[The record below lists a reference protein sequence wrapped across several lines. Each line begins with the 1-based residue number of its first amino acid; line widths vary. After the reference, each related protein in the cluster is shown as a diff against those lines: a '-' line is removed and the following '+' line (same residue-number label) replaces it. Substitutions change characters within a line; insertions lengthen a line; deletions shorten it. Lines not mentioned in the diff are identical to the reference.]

1 LYARDGEVL
10 IVDDYA
16 SMRRIMR
23 ALLAHIGF
31 DSVQE
36 AADGPSAIV
45 KMRER
50 RISLVIAD
58 LDMTPMTGVDFV
70 TTIRAHSL
78 LKDTP
83 VIVTTADADRD
94 QLLAARMAGANTYIV
109 KPFDAATLKQK
120 IDAVLTEASSA
131 PA

>member
-1 LYARDGEVL
+1 LYARDGDVL

-16 SMRRIMR
+16 SMRRILR

-31 DSVQE
+31 DSVRE

-50 RISLVIAD
+50 RISLVIVD
-58 LDMTPMTGVDFV
+58 LDMRPMSGVDFV
-70 TTIRAHSL
+70 KTIRAHAL
-78 LKDTP
+78 FKDTP

-94 QLLAARMAGANTYIV
+94 QLLAARAAGASSYIV

-120 IDAVLTEASSA
+120 VDAVLTEASSA
-131 PA
+131 SA